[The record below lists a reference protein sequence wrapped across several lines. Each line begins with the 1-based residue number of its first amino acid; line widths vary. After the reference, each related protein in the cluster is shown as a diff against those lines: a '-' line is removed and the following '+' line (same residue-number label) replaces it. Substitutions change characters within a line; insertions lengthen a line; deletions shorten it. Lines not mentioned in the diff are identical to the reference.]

1 MSEVVRREL
10 GDEGVKN
17 GEIPIIVDK
26 CLNEI
31 EERGLLETGIYR
43 LSGAIS
49 AISNLKDAF
58 DSDASAVNLNEGDA
72 RDVHSVSGIL
82 KLYLRELP
90 EPVVP
95 YAMYPS
101 FIQAVLIPEYEERL
115 YAIRE
120 LVWNLP
126 RTHFTLLRRLSEHLE
141 KCVLIFSNS
150 KRLTYTQG
158 H

>member
-1 MSEVVRREL
+1 MRREH
-10 GDEGVKN
+10 GDEGIEN
-17 GEIPIIVDK
+17 GDIPILIDK

-31 EERGLLETGIYR
+31 EKRGLLETGIYR

-49 AISNLKDAF
+49 SITNIKDAF
-58 DSDASAVNLNEGDA
+58 DSDASAINLSEGDA
-72 RDVHSVSGIL
+72 RDVHSVTGIL

-101 FIQAVLIPEYEERL
+101 FIQAVLIEEYEERL

-126 RTHFTLLRRLSEHLE
+126 RTHFTLLRRLAEHLE
-141 KCVLIFSNS
+141 K
-150 KRLTYTQG
+150 
-158 H
+158 